1 MFGVVSTRGVVGG
14 ILSLFCLFGEYWFF
28 RAWGVDDDLARHEAR
43 LVTEKVELIFLCSR
57 NGIRFLF
64 RCY

>member
-1 MFGVVSTRGVVGG
+1 MYALFSTRGLVGG
-14 ILSLFCLFGEYWFF
+14 ILWLFCLFGEYWFF
-28 RAWGVDDDLARHEAR
+28 RAWGVDDDLARHEVR
-43 LVTEKVELIFLCSR
+43 LVTEKVELSFLCLR